1 MPAMAGYSSVDTLQ
15 SQPLSWHLP
24 ITQAVPWSRLLQ
36 TRSVLSQE
44 EQQLLPPADLR
55 PWAPSKEPCHG
66 CRGRQAAPAAAGSEG
81 GTAAERMMAKMGWKA
96 GQGLG
101 QKGQGMTTPLEHRRS
116 KQGGAATIV
125 NAEERAAAAAAAV
138 RRLPGLCRGLA
149 RGVEMAAGCSEQLYT
164 P

>member
-1 MPAMAGYSSVDTLQ
+1 MA
-15 SQPLSWHLP
+15 
-24 ITQAVPWSRLLQ
+24 LLQ
-36 TRSVLSQE
+36 TLSSASRCHEE
-44 EQQLLPPADLR
+44 EQQLQVLPPAHLES
-55 PWAPSKEPCHG
+55 WASSASHCRAG
-66 CRGRQAAPAAAGSEG
+66 CRGRQAAPAAGGSEG

-138 RRLPGLCRGLA
+138 CRLLDLGRCPACGVRMRAHLGCRT
-149 RGVEMAAGCSEQLYT
+149 Q
-164 P
+164 